1 MTIFQAFILGLIQGL
16 TEFLPVS
23 STAHIVLI
31 RWLFQWPDPGLTF
44 DVAVHMGTLIAV
56 LVYFW
61 KDWVVLI
68 RHGFTQGMAS
78 REGKIFWFIVLASV
92 PGAVAGYLL
101 EEQIQ
106 TIFRSPLII
115 AIMLIVMGFILY
127 GADRLGKKRKPVEE
141 ITFPQSLFIGISQA
155 LAIIPGVSRSGIT
168 MTAGLFTGL
177 SREGAARFSFL
188 LSTPMIAGAGVFGLR
203 HISGAEINVFLVGVL
218 TSAVVG
224 FLVIG
229 SLLAWLRKSSF
240 VPFVWYRFFTGA
252 LIITLFLLRDKG

>member
-23 STAHIVLI
+23 STAHIILV
-31 RWLFQWPDPGLTF
+31 RWFFHWPDPGLTF
-44 DVAVHMGTLIAV
+44 DVAVHIGTLFAV
-56 LVYFW
+56 LAYFW
-61 KDWVVLI
+61 KDWAVLI
-68 RHGFTQGMAS
+68 RHGLTRGMAS
-78 REGKIFWFIVLASV
+78 QEGKMFWFIVLASI
-92 PGAVAGYLL
+92 PGAVAGFLL

-106 TIFRSPLII
+106 TVFRSPIII
-115 AIMLIVMGFILY
+115 AVMLIVLGFILY
-127 GADRLGKKRKPVEE
+127 GADRLGKKRKPAQE
-141 ITFPQSLFIGISQA
+141 ITLVQSLIIGVSQA

-177 SREGAARFSFL
+177 TREGAARFSFL

-203 HISGAEINVFLVGVL
+203 NISGAEVNVFLVGVI
-218 TSAVVG
+218 TSAIVG

-229 SLLAWLRKSSF
+229 FLLAWLRKSSF

-252 LIITLFLLRDKG
+252 VIITFVLLRGRG